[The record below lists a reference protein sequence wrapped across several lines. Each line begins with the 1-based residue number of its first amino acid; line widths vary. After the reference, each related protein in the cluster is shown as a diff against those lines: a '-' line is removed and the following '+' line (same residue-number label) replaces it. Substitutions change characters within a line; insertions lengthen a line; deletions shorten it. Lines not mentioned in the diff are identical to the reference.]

1 MKRPNITPGPWE
13 VTDSYTALFHNDL
26 REEEV
31 YEVNGIEAGNSPAYA
46 TSEDHAV
53 AIAALPELLAALESA
68 LSRIEAANDHQR
80 AAGRMEYGTHDIKAA
95 LTKAGYTFD

>member
-31 YEVNGIEAGNSPAYA
+31 YEVNGREAGNSPAYA

-53 AIAALPELLAALESA
+53 AIAALPELLAALETSLA
-68 LSRIEAANDHQR
+68 MAEATQEVMPTEELPKAI
-80 AAGRMEYGTHDIKAA
+80 AEIKAA
-95 LTKAGYTFD
+95 LLKAGYNFD